1 MESSNVPIAAI
12 PTRFPHIPR
21 FVLPRPVMICIVR
34 IVRIP
39 GKRVNYLNTSPGSIG
54 FAEAVPTI
62 RDGER
67 PFRRDR
73 SANPVAFAFGRFLEV
88 RDHVFRGIRS
98 LVLLEQREVA
108 LPDTFDPWRLRDSLI
123 VLRQRRG

>member
-1 MESSNVPIAAI
+1 LPRSPHVSP
-12 PTRFPHIPR
+12 RFPDSSR
-21 FVLPRPVMICIVR
+21 LVLSWFASFGLSVSRR
-34 IVRIP
+34 
-39 GKRVNYLNTSPGSIG
+39 KSVNYLNASPGNVG

-67 PFRRDR
+67 SVRRDR

-108 LPDTFDPWRLRDSLI
+108 LPDTFDPWCLRDSLI
-123 VLRQRRG
+123 VLCQRLG